1 MKTIF
6 VISKRPVTTACIP
19 SELMGVVPLIK
30 EREVIKRTEKGYRLS
45 VSYARNKGSMYL
57 DEHYAFFST
66 YESALKFIAAEANKV
81 AGELE
86 QLQLKAVQ
94 LMCQAHDELNI
105 VRGRGIASSAP
116 VGGISSDIGRRKLIQ
131 KYTEKYNAKHG

>member
-1 MKTIF
+1 MKTVF
-6 VISKRPVTTACIP
+6 VISKRPVTTTYIP
-19 SELMGVVPLIK
+19 PELTGVVPLIK
-30 EREVIKRTEKGYRLS
+30 EYEVIKRTEKGYRLS
-45 VSYARNKGSMYL
+45 VSYARDKGSMYL

-66 YESALKFIAAEANKV
+66 YESALEFIAAEANKV

-94 LMCQAHDELNI
+94 LRCQAHDELNS
-105 VRGRGIASSAP
+105 VRGRGRATSAS
-116 VGGISSDIGRRKLIQ
+116 VGGSDIGSRKQIQ